1 VKLCTNSMS
10 YLTLYKKHG
19 KWLMSKES
27 LYRTTSI
34 FFKVGYGGKTYSQ
47 IFKTSKFKYAY
58 TRSNSNSFPMRKST
72 VWIFPLYFQLPYLP
86 EETCF
91 QQRGSSAV
99 EGTSQAVLGSSNQL
113 KVPTGLSLFL
123 KSEKSQLCFT

>member
-1 VKLCTNSMS
+1 MS
-10 YLTLYKKHG
+10 YLILYEKHG

-47 IFKTSKFKYAY
+47 VFKISKFKYAY

-72 VWIFPLYFQLPYLP
+72 VWIFPLYFPLPYCLKKP
-86 EETCF
+86 VF
-91 QQRGSSAV
+91 NNGDLLRW
-99 EGTSQAVLGSSNQL
+99 
-113 KVPTGLSLFL
+113 KVPARLYWDLLTS
-123 KSEKSQLCFT
+123 

>member
-1 VKLCTNSMS
+1 
-10 YLTLYKKHG
+10 
-19 KWLMSKES
+19 
-27 LYRTTSI
+27 
-34 FFKVGYGGKTYSQ
+34 
-47 IFKTSKFKYAY
+47 
-58 TRSNSNSFPMRKST
+58 MRKST

-91 QQRGSSAV
+91 QQWGSSVV